1 MTAHVVSCSQS
12 PRGMWTL
19 RPSGVTMTS
28 QLDQAEPAVVIT
40 PMNTVV
46 EVCVRLLLSLAAISI
61 IGGAVLLMAKM
72 SAATQEQGGR
82 YLVAVGAFVLL
93 IGVDTQFSR
102 LAWRR
107 FQLGLTPPGG
117 YQRYSARA
125 TLILVFAAVFLFA
138 LALFMP

>member
-1 MTAHVVSCSQS
+1 M
-12 PRGMWTL
+12 P
-19 RPSGVTMTS
+19 S
-28 QLDQAEPAVVIT
+28 QLDLMEPAVVNK
-40 PMNTVV
+40 PVKPVFEFFVRVV
-46 EVCVRLLLSLAAISI
+46 LCLAAIAV
-61 IGGAVLLMAKM
+61 IGGAVILMRKM
-72 SAATQEQGGR
+72 NEAMRDQGGR

-93 IGVDTQFSR
+93 IGVDTQFTR

-117 YQRYSARA
+117 YQRYTARA